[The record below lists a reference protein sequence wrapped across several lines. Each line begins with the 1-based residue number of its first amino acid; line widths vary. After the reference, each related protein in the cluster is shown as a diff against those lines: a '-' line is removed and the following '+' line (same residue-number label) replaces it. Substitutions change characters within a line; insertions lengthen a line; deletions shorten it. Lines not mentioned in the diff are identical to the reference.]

1 MRSRSGSGGND
12 FAEQNGGA
20 PPSLTPTDAS
30 MTIMGIGGH
39 CEPARDARTSF
50 RLIGGASCSGRWRN
64 IGGEGIAVMQVP
76 ERHEQIFLPAPAD
89 GADHKAGFAGNRI
102 DAFHQSEIA
111 IHGGIQQSLKIG
123 SVMIGYRHHALP

>member
-1 MRSRSGSGGND
+1 MRSRSGGGGND

-30 MTIMGIGGH
+30 MTIMGMGGY
-39 CEPARDARTSF
+39 CESARDARTSF
-50 RLIGGASCSGRWRN
+50 HPIGAASCSGRWRN

-76 ERHEQIFLPAPAD
+76 ERREQIFLPAPAD
-89 GADHKAGFAGNRI
+89 GADHIAGLTGNRI
-102 DAFHQSEIA
+102 EAFHQSEIVV
-111 IHGGIQQSLKIG
+111 HGGIQQRLKIG